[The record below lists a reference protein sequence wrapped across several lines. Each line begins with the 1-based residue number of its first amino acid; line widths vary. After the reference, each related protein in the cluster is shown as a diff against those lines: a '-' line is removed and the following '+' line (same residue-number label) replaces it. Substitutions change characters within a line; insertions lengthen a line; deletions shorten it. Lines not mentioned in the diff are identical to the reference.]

1 MFEFNASYIDGQSS
15 AAKQV
20 PVRVD
25 GTGVINIDGK
35 ALELKSAEISAR
47 LGNTPRKISF
57 QNGAV
62 LETSDN
68 NTVDSILDHF
78 DINKSQ
84 NISFRLENNLKLA
97 IFASIFLLVGI
108 AAFYRWGLPATSNLI
123 TKYVPTSVDD
133 TLGEQVLPQLDGRL
147 LKESN
152 ISTEE
157 QERVQRDFSR
167 FLEIKDLKPRNYQLM
182 FRDAPI
188 IGANA
193 FALPDATIV
202 VTDDIVKLLDDD
214 ELNSV
219 LLHEIGHVQHR
230 HSMRMLV
237 RQTLLSSIVL
247 LMTGDPGFASS
258 MILFVPQVLLETQHS
273 RSLET
278 QSDTYA
284 LEHMADFGIQPK
296 AFASA
301 MRKIATAADADVDVE
316 ESKKS
321 DGKTAES
328 DTEDDDKTVLD
339 YLSTHPAPKDR
350 IQRFLDAQTIFEAKQ
365 NK

>member
-1 MFEFNASYIDGQSS
+1 MFEFNASYIDGQNS
-15 AAKQV
+15 AVKRI
-20 PVRVD
+20 PVHLD
-25 GTGVINIDGK
+25 STGIVNIDGTPHQIK
-35 ALELKSAEISAR
+35 DAEISAR

-57 QNGAV
+57 PNGAV

-68 NTVDSILDHF
+68 KIVDSILDHF

-123 TKYVPTSVDD
+123 TKFVPTSVDD
-133 TLGEQVLPQLDGRL
+133 TLGEQVLPQLDDRL
-147 LKESN
+147 LKQSK

-157 QERVQRDFSR
+157 QERIQQDFAR
-167 FLEIKDLKPRNYQLM
+167 LLEIRDLKPRNYQLK
-182 FRDAPI
+182 FRDAPL

-237 RQTLLSSIVL
+237 RQTLLSSIIL

-258 MILFVPQVLLETQHS
+258 MILFVPQILLETQHS

-284 LEHMADFGIQPK
+284 LAHMAEFGIQPK

-301 MRKIATAADADVDVE
+301 MRKIATTAKVVE
-316 ESKKS
+316 SEKRDDKTTDKDKK
-321 DGKTAES
+321 
-328 DTEDDDKTVLD
+328 DDEKTVLD
-339 YLSTHPAPKDR
+339 YISTHPAPKDR
-350 IQRFLDAQTIFEAKQ
+350 IQRFLDAQIVFEAKQ
-365 NK
+365 NN